1 MICTTIQNK
10 NLEQILDALEGS
22 EMAEIRLDRCD
33 LSLREIEE
41 CFTSD
46 VPLVATCRIADLIAS
61 EPSLQDAGLTP
72 QSKEIKAAQIAEKR
86 LCKAIEAGAR
96 YVDVEIEAPKQ
107 MSKRVRNVAHE
118 SGTVFIRS
126 FHDFEGTDSLEAL
139 KAVVEK
145 CCYHGADMVKVVTTA
160 CCQEDVDKVLSLYDW
175 CRATTVS
182 ENEKIASLAE
192 GGLIAFC
199 MGDAGR
205 QSRLDCLKAG
215 APYTYAAVSEEEAA
229 APGQW
234 TASEMAAALYDG
246 FRFVGTCN
254 SFGGKLH
261 QVPTNIEVPAAVSGE
276 KCIRC
281 IQESD
286 NIVPNPEVPCSKSFA
301 QRAIIAAALASGTSH
316 LRGYTPCG
324 DNEAAIRV
332 AENLGA
338 KVERNGGELIITGI
352 AASLGSLDT
361 LPAGAN
367 SGVTPLQ
374 EGSGHLTGTDMCWEK
389 SSLSEDMVPGVQ
401 TLHVGESGLLT
412 RMMIPVMAQLCPDT
426 VLFTGEKTLLG
437 RPLTGACEIMEALG
451 ANVTSVDHPV
461 AVTPSSVTHCHSAAG
476 APSPVAQSQSRILA
490 SSVTNSSETIAS
502 DPLPVTLGEAVSQC
516 PSVVTSS
523 EAEGRDER
531 SSAPIR
537 VPLTVKGPLT
547 ATRAEIS
554 GKHGSQIISGL
565 LMALPFSQKNTSLIV
580 REPKSIPY
588 MFITVEVLKKFGI
601 KIGNDMLG
609 GRDFIESGGDW
620 SLCTEIVFKVKGGQ
634 RFKAADIDLEGDW
647 SAAANF
653 LVAGAIFG
661 KVEVEGLDTTS
672 LQADLSIMDILMDA
686 GASLSLLDGDKGSI
700 TVQRAPLKAFAV
712 DASNCP
718 DLFPII
724 SVLAAFC
731 QGTSR
736 IAGVGR
742 LANKESDRAKAIVEM
757 LTQMGVKSYVEG
769 DELLVEGHSLA
780 QRLLAHK
787 GVKAYVGGDG
797 LTEEGHGFAHKVS
810 GVASHTVEAS
820 LDETSGIYAASA
832 SLPGLLKGGEYTS
845 HHDHRMV
852 MALKVASLGAD
863 SPIVIDDET
872 CVEKS
877 FPDFL
882 EMFRRLD

>member
-10 NLEQILDALEGS
+10 NLEQILESLEGC

-61 EPSLQDAGLTP
+61 EPSLQDEGLTP
-72 QSKEIKAAQIAEKR
+72 QSREIKAAQIAEKR
-86 LCKAIEAGAR
+86 LCKAIETGAR

-118 SGTVFIRS
+118 NGTVFIRS

-145 CCYHGADMVKVVTTA
+145 CCYHGADIVKVVTMA
-160 CCQEDVDKVLSLYDW
+160 HSQADVDRVLALYDW
-175 CRATTVS
+175 SKGMSVS

-205 QSRLDCLKAG
+205 QSRLDCLRMG
-215 APYTYAAVSEEEAA
+215 APYTYAALSEDEAA

-234 TASEMAAALYDG
+234 DAAEMASALYDG
-246 FRFVGTCN
+246 FHFIESSGT
-254 SFGGKLH
+254 
-261 QVPTNIEVPAAVSGE
+261 
-276 KCIRC
+276 
-281 IQESD
+281 
-286 NIVPNPEVPCSKSFA
+286 PEVPCSKSFA
-301 QRAIIAAALASGTSH
+301 QRAIIAAALASGVSH

-338 KVERNGGELIITGI
+338 KVERNGGELTITGI
-352 AASLGSLDT
+352 AAGLE
-361 LPAGAN
+361 A
-367 SGVTPLQ
+367 LQ
-374 EGSGHLTGTDMCWEK
+374 
-389 SSLSEDMVPGVQ
+389 GVQ
-401 TLHVGESGLLT
+401 ALHVGESGLLT
-412 RMMIPVMAQLCPDT
+412 RMMIPVMAQLCPSQ
-426 VLFTGEKTLLG
+426 VEFTGEKTLLE
-437 RPLTGACEIMEALG
+437 RPLTGAREVMEALG
-451 ANVTSVDHPV
+451 A
-461 AVTPSSVTHCHSAAG
+461 
-476 APSPVAQSQSRILA
+476 
-490 SSVTNSSETIAS
+490 TIAS
-502 DPLPVTLGEAVSQC
+502 SGTNGNDEGASDPV
-516 PSVVTSS
+516 
-523 EAEGRDER
+523 
-531 SSAPIR
+531 R

-634 RFKAADIDLEGDW
+634 RFEAADIDLERDW

-661 KVEVEGLDTTS
+661 KVEMDGLDTTS

-686 GASLSLLDGDKGSI
+686 GASLSQLDGDKGTI

-757 LTQMGVKSYVEG
+757 LTQMGVKASVEG
-769 DELLVEGHSLA
+769 DELVVEGHSLA
-780 QRLLAHK
+780 QRLLAQ
-787 GVKAYVGGDG
+787 
-797 LTEEGHGFAHKVS
+797 
-810 GVASHTVEAS
+810 
-820 LDETSGIYAASA
+820 
-832 SLPGLLKGGEYTS
+832 GLLKGGEYTS

-863 SPIVIDDET
+863 GPISIDDEV

-882 EMFRRLD
+882 EMFCRLV

>member
-10 NLEQILDALEGS
+10 NLEQILESLEGC

-61 EPSLQDAGLTP
+61 EPSLQDEGLTP

-118 SGTVFIRS
+118 NGTVFIRS

-145 CCYHGADMVKVVTTA
+145 CCYHGADIVKVVTTA
-160 CCQEDVDKVLSLYDW
+160 HCQEDVDRVLSLYDW
-175 CRATTVS
+175 CHGVSAS

-205 QSRLDCLKAG
+205 QSRLDCLRMG
-215 APYTYAAVSEEEAA
+215 APYTYAALSEDEAA

-234 TASEMAAALYDG
+234 GAAEMASALYDG
-246 FRFVGTCN
+246 FHFIESSGT
-254 SFGGKLH
+254 
-261 QVPTNIEVPAAVSGE
+261 
-276 KCIRC
+276 
-281 IQESD
+281 
-286 NIVPNPEVPCSKSFA
+286 PEVPCSKSFA
-301 QRAIIAAALASGTSH
+301 QRAIIAAALASGVSH

-338 KVERNGGELIITGI
+338 KVERNGGELTITGI
-352 AASLGSLDT
+352 AAGLE
-361 LPAGAN
+361 A
-367 SGVTPLQ
+367 LQ
-374 EGSGHLTGTDMCWEK
+374 
-389 SSLSEDMVPGVQ
+389 GVQ

-412 RMMIPVMAQLCPDT
+412 RMMIPVMAQLCPSK
-426 VLFTGEKTLLG
+426 VEFTGEKTLLE
-437 RPLTGACEIMEALG
+437 RPLTGAREVMEALG
-451 ANVTSVDHPV
+451 A
-461 AVTPSSVTHCHSAAG
+461 
-476 APSPVAQSQSRILA
+476 
-490 SSVTNSSETIAS
+490 TIAS
-502 DPLPVTLGEAVSQC
+502 SGTNGNDEGASDPV
-516 PSVVTSS
+516 
-523 EAEGRDER
+523 
-531 SSAPIR
+531 R

-634 RFKAADIDLEGDW
+634 RFEAADIDLERDW

-661 KVEVEGLDTTS
+661 KVEMDGLDTTS

-686 GASLSLLDGDKGSI
+686 GASLSQLDGDKGTI

-757 LTQMGVKSYVEG
+757 LTQMGVKASVEG
-769 DELLVEGHSLA
+769 DELVVEGHSLA
-780 QRLLAHK
+780 QRLLAQ
-787 GVKAYVGGDG
+787 
-797 LTEEGHGFAHKVS
+797 
-810 GVASHTVEAS
+810 
-820 LDETSGIYAASA
+820 
-832 SLPGLLKGGEYTS
+832 GLLKGGEYTS

-863 SPIVIDDET
+863 GPISIDDEV

-882 EMFRRLD
+882 EMFSRLV

>member
-10 NLEQILDALEGS
+10 NLEQILEALEGC

-33 LSLREIEE
+33 LSLRDIEE

-46 VPLVATCRIADLIAS
+46 VPLVATCRIADLMAS
-61 EPSLQDAGLTP
+61 EPSLQDSALTP
-72 QSKEIKAAQIAEKR
+72 QSREIKAAQIAEKR

-118 SGTVFIRS
+118 NGAVFIRS

-145 CCYHGADMVKVVTTA
+145 CCYHGADMVKIVTTA
-160 CCQEDVDKVLSLYDW
+160 HGQDDVDRVLSLYEW
-175 CRATTVS
+175 CRTMSVS

-205 QSRLDCLKAG
+205 QFRMDCLKAG
-215 APYTYAAVSEEEAA
+215 APYTYAAVSEDEAA

-234 TASEMAAALYDG
+234 TASEMASALYGD
-246 FRFVGTCN
+246 FRFVGTC
-254 SFGGKLH
+254 STFDGKMRA
-261 QVPTNIEVPAAVSGE
+261 VPTKNGGPAALSGV
-276 KCIRC
+276 KCTRSNPEHGAI
-281 IQESD
+281 D
-286 NIVPNPEVPCSKSFA
+286 ANPEVPCSKSFA
-301 QRAIIAAALASGTSH
+301 QRAIIAAALADGTSH

-324 DNEAAIRV
+324 DNEAAIKV
-332 AENLGA
+332 AENIGA

-352 AASLGSLDT
+352 SAGLGTLEA
-361 LPAGAN
+361 LPAN
-367 SGVTPLQ
+367 GVSDDPAL
-374 EGSGHLTGTDMCWEK
+374 
-389 SSLSEDMVPGVQ
+389 VPGLP

-412 RMMIPVMAQLCPDT
+412 RMMIPVIAQLCPGA
-426 VLFTGEKTLLG
+426 VMFTGEKTLLG
-437 RPLTGACEIMEALG
+437 RPLTGAREIMEALG
-451 ANVTSVDHPV
+451 ATV
-461 AVTPSSVTHCHSAAG
+461 SSVVQSAAG
-476 APSPVAQSQSRILA
+476 VPSPATS
-490 SSVTNSSETIAS
+490 
-502 DPLPVTLGEAVSQC
+502 GEAEVGGES
-516 PSVVTSS
+516 
-523 EAEGRDER
+523 
-531 SSAPIR
+531 SSAPVR
-537 VPLTVKGPLT
+537 VPLTVQGPLT

-634 RFKAADIDLEGDW
+634 RFKAADVDLEGDW

-661 KVEVEGLDTTS
+661 KVQIDGLDTTS

-686 GASLSLLDGDKGSI
+686 GASLSQLDGDKGAI

-757 LTQMGVKSYVEG
+757 LTQMGVKAYIDG
-769 DELLVEGHSLA
+769 DELMVEGHGLA

-787 GVKAYVGGDG
+787 ASSCDPAA
-797 LTEEGHGFAHKVS
+797 TTAVS
-810 GVASHTVEAS
+810 CNQV
-820 LDETSGIYAASA
+820 

-882 EMFRRLD
+882 EMFRRLV